1 LVPWATSVQL
11 WYWVRGRY
19 RDLLVVLRQRGLDAS
34 EGERQPSYVEGIWRR
49 ATDLR
54 RAIADRRLSPVE
66 VVADCLASIRAGND
80 SLNAFLAVDED
91 RAMAG
96 ARRAEEWVRCGKVL
110 GPLFGIPVGVKDVE
124 DTVDLQTT
132 FGSRLFADH
141 RPVADSP
148 LVSALR
154 RSGAVVV
161 GKTNTPAFALLGE
174 THNELRA
181 DCCNPWDRR
190 LTCGGSS
197 GGSAAAVAAGMVPLA
212 TGSDY
217 GGSIPAPASFCGVV
231 GFKPSHQRVAVF
243 CGGRGT
249 GLFDAV
255 GALGTS
261 VGDMMLFVE
270 ALDAFS
276 GWCPSAQWEDQVAAA
291 SVRAEHVSLAW
302 SSDLARYPVEPEVVE
317 IAARAVTVFED
328 LGCQVVEEAPP
339 LPDPWDVF
347 APLCATDLRL
357 TLGGLLDDPRAD
369 VTEETRAELRAV
381 PKLTCDE
388 YAAAIRRLHRFR
400 AAAAA
405 FFGRVPVVATPT
417 TAVSA
422 FPLRHPPTQI
432 AGRLVQPGWPS
443 FMPFQVPWNI
453 TGGPVISLPAGFT
466 TAGTPVGLQLAA
478 APHSDALLLALATR
492 YEDVRPWPGHP

>member
-1 LVPWATSVQL
+1 
-11 WYWVRGRY
+11 
-19 RDLLVVLRQRGLDAS
+19 
-34 EGERQPSYVEGIWRR
+34 VEANWRR

-54 RAIADRRLSPVE
+54 RAIADRRVSPVE

-91 RAMAG
+91 RAMAA
-96 ARRAEEWVRCGKVL
+96 ARRAEERVKRGNQL
-110 GPLFGIPVGVKDVE
+110 GPLFGIPVGIKDVE
-124 DTVDLQTT
+124 ATVDLPTT

-148 LVSALR
+148 LVVALR

-174 THNELRA
+174 THNALRA

-231 GFKPSHQRVAVF
+231 GFKPSHERVAVF
-243 CGGRGT
+243 CGDSGS

-255 GALGTS
+255 GALSTS
-261 VGDMMLFVE
+261 VGDMLLFVE

-276 GWCPSAQWEDQVAAA
+276 GWCSRGQWEEQLAAA
-291 SVRAEHVSLAW
+291 SMRAEHVTLAW
-302 SSDLARYPVEPEVVE
+302 SSDLARYPVQQEIVE
-317 IAARAVTVFED
+317 IAARAVAVFED
-328 LGCQVVEEAPP
+328 LGCQVVGESPQI
-339 LPDPWDVF
+339 PDPWRVF

-357 TLGGLLDDPRAD
+357 RLDELLDDPRAD

-381 PKLTCDE
+381 PELTRDQ
-388 YAAAIRRLHRFR
+388 YVAAVHRLHRLR

-405 FFGRVPVVATPT
+405 FFGRVPILATPT

-422 FPLRHPPTQI
+422 FPLRHPPAQI
-432 AGRLVQPGWPS
+432 AGREVQPGWPS

-453 TGGPVISLPAGFT
+453 TGGPVISLPAGLT
-466 TAGTPVGLQLAA
+466 TAGTPVGLQLTA
-478 APHSDALLLALATR
+478 APHADALLLALAAR
-492 YEDVRPWPGHP
+492 YEEARPWFGPPVS